1 MTTEL
6 LSLFDYGLQESVDL
20 LNLGFSDYLVHIE
33 FTISMFLSMARVE
46 SIDLGS
52 SRIICQDTA
61 AVGVALI
68 ARRGWTSRLAAMCIA
83 PDARGR
89 GVGRAAMEMLLG
101 EASARGDHSIVLE
114 VIENNLSAVRLYEAC
129 DFKTE
134 RRLVGYEGI
143 FDPFGK
149 EAKLEEIDIRLV
161 ARLVGICGLDNLPWQ
176 ISAESLAQYGPP
188 NRAYRLG
195 DASIVISNP
204 AADQIAIR
212 SVIVLPEARA
222 QGQARRL
229 IQAVIARYPNKK
241 WLISALCPEEVG
253 GLFEKIGFKRG
264 TLSQFQMR
272 KEVESLQEKK
282 K

>member
-1 MTTEL
+1 MTTKL
-6 LSLFDYGLQESVDL
+6 RSLFDYGLQESVDL
-20 LNLGFSDYLVHIE
+20 LNLGFLDYLVHIKL
-33 FTISMFLSMARVE
+33 TIPMFLSMARVE

-52 SRIICQDTA
+52 SRIICQDTV

-101 EASARGDHSIVLE
+101 EASARGDRSMVLE
-114 VIENNLSAVRLYEAC
+114 VIENNLPAVRLYEAC
-129 DFKTE
+129 GFKTE

-143 FDPFGK
+143 FDPFDE

-161 ARLVGICGLDNLPWQ
+161 SRLVGIFGLNNLPWQ
-176 ISAESLAQYGPP
+176 ISAESLAQYGSP
-188 NRAYRLG
+188 NQAYHLG
-195 DASIVISNP
+195 DAAIVISNP
-204 AADQIAIR
+204 AADQVSIR
-212 SVIVLPEARA
+212 SVIVLPEARG

-229 IQAVIARYPNKK
+229 TQAVIARHPNKK

-253 GLFEKIGFKRG
+253 GLFEKIGFKRD
-264 TLSQFQMR
+264 TISQFQMR
-272 KEVESLQEKK
+272 KEVDS
-282 K
+282 